1 MTSERQDFRLMVGPE
16 PFDPADVEPS
26 ASAATGAQ
34 ATIVQFAALLSEPD
48 IARVTA
54 AYGLRLDRFVP
65 NLAYLERLD
74 AATADRVRADFLV
87 RAVTPFPPASKLSP
101 DIPAAGPLD
110 LIAVLFG
117 DSDAGAVTAA
127 LTTIGAHDIAALDD
141 REIGGQLHLRLTL
154 DDAVGLTEVAAVDA
168 IAWIEPVPT
177 LENLDVEAAQTIQ
190 SGTVGPHAGAIWEH
204 DLHGEDQVIGIIDAG
219 TLNLDHCFFADAPP
233 NVPGP
238 GHRKVLAVFDEGG
251 DLSNPNDP
259 ADNPPGEHFMRV
271 AGIAAGDQLGDPGAH
286 PHRGGAWAAKIVCR
300 NRLDLFSK
308 ALSKPPSLRQALERS
323 KGVTATIHNL
333 SWSNRRTEKYETS
346 ARDVDAFSFDNEDQL
361 VIAAGHNS
369 GQGPANRSPAI
380 AFNAICVAAAK
391 AHPDHLSRAS
401 GVDGPVDGRRK
412 PDLMAVGDGITTATS
427 LAAPPSGPFCDMA
440 GGIGGHTSW
449 ATPNV
454 AAGAALVREYF
465 QKGFYP
471 DGTPEPHRKVDPTG
485 ALIKA
490 VLLNSTVDMT
500 GHPGYPSDTEGWG
513 LIQLDRTLF
522 FDGGGRRLWVK
533 DVPRKAGLRLDE
545 KRTYRVSVNDESEQ
559 LKITFVWTNRPPAQP
574 IPNRPTVQPIRFEV
588 EDPIGN
594 LYLGNDFDVPNGV
607 SRKATASPR
616 VPPDTVNNVQMV
628 VVNDPPFGSWTIRLR
643 PFLNRDKQGYA
654 LVVSG
659 GLLL

>member
-16 PFDPADVEPS
+16 PFDPADVE
-26 ASAATGAQ
+26 AVAGAQ
-34 ATIVQFAALLSEPD
+34 ATVVQFAALLSEPD
-48 IARVTA
+48 IARITA
-54 AYGLRLDRFVP
+54 AYGLRLDRFIP

-87 RAVTPFPPASKLSP
+87 RAVSSFPPESKLSSE
-101 DIPAAGPLD
+101 IPATGPLD
-110 LIAVLFG
+110 LLAVLFD
-117 DSDAGAVTAA
+117 DSDATAVTAA
-127 LTTIGAHDIAALDD
+127 LTAIGAHDIVTIDD
-141 REIGGQLHLRLTL
+141 REIGGRLHLRLTL
-154 DDAVGLTEVAAVDA
+154 DDATRLTGVAAVDD
-168 IAWIEPVPT
+168 ITWIEPLPT
-177 LENLDVEAAQTIQ
+177 IENLDVEAAQTIQ
-190 SGTVGPHAGAIWEH
+190 SGTVGPQAGTIWHH
-204 DLHGEDQVIGIIDAG
+204 DLHGEDQVIGIIDSG
-219 TLNLDHCFFADAPP
+219 TLNLDHCFFAGAPP
-233 NVPGP
+233 NTPGP
-238 GHRKVLAVFDEGG
+238 GHRKVLAVFDDSG
-251 DLSNPNDP
+251 DLRNPADP

-271 AGIAAGDQLGDPGAH
+271 AGIAAGDELGNSGNH

-308 ALSKPPSLRQALERS
+308 KLPKPPSLRQTLEKS

-333 SWSNRRTEKYETS
+333 SWANRKSVKYETQ

-361 VIAAGHNS
+361 VVAAGDNS
-369 GQGPANRSPAI
+369 GQGAANRSPAI

-391 AHPDHLSRAS
+391 AHPDHMSRAS

-412 PDLMAVGDGITTATS
+412 PDLMAVGDGITTATTLS
-427 LAAPPSGPFCDMA
+427 APPSGPFCTMA

-454 AAGAALVREYF
+454 AAAAALVRQYF

-471 DGTPEPHRKVDPTG
+471 KGTPEPNRHVDPTG

-522 FDGGGRRLWVK
+522 FDGGERRLWMK

-545 KRTYRVSVNDESEQ
+545 RRTYHFSVNDETEQ

-574 IPNRPTVQPIRFEV
+574 IPKQPTVQPIRFEV

-607 SRKATASPR
+607 SKKATASPR
-616 VPPDTVNNVQMV
+616 VPPDIVNNVQMV
-628 VVNDPPFGSWTIRLR
+628 VVNNPPFGSWTIRLR
-643 PFLNRDKQGYA
+643 PFSHRDKQGYA